1 MPPAPRLKV
10 TVDEQHLTRL
20 CEKLCVSEPKYR
32 IMPGGRRTSVKGEE
46 KNMRVAG
53 DYCRLKKEIRIYLDL
68 DGFLE
73 RESLRVVNSELVTT
87 FLHELRH
94 HWQEASW
101 TEEQWKADDALPYR
115 LKKAEIDANEWSA
128 ANQMDNRRLIIA
140 ARKFQGGGFSRLQQT
155 TTRIQRNV

>member
-10 TVDEQHLTRL
+10 TVDEWHLTRL
-20 CEKLCVSEPKYR
+20 CEKLGTSLPKYR
-32 IMPGGRRTSVKGEE
+32 IMPGGRRTDVKGIQ
-46 KNMRVAG
+46 NMKVAG
-53 DYCRLKKEIRIYLDL
+53 DYCRLNKEIRIFLDL

-73 RESLRVVNSELVTT
+73 RESLRVVNSQLVTT

-94 HWQEASW
+94 HWQETTW

-115 LKKAEIDANEWSA
+115 LKKAEIDATEWSV
-128 ANQMDNRRLIIA
+128 ANQMDNRRLISA